1 MRPVTP
7 GARTDV
13 LAFYRELPFNHRR
26 DAQTQAERLRAADPA
41 RGYPPLVTALRA
53 RPRLLDVGCGTGWLP
68 NAAALHHR
76 CPAHGV
82 DFNPVAVDR
91 AREVAG
97 LLGVP
102 VSFDVADLFTY
113 RPTPRFDLV
122 TSLGVLHHT
131 DDCTGGLVHIG
142 QSMVA
147 EGGRMIIGLYHEHAR
162 GPFLAHFDRMRRR
175 GASEDAMYAEFRRLR
190 TGGAAETDDDT
201 FLRSWFRD
209 QVLHPHE
216 TRHTLAE
223 MLPVLADLGFTLES
237 TSVNG
242 FGPLPDDPGELRYRE
257 RALAHEARRALAA
270 GRYDPGFFLFQAVRT
285 KGAAR

>member
-1 MRPVTP
+1 MTS

-26 DAQTQAERLRAADPA
+26 DARTQAGLISGADPA
-41 RGYPPLVTALRA
+41 RGYPPLVTALR
-53 RPRLLDVGCGTGWLP
+53 PGLRLLDVGCGTGWLP
-68 NAAALHHR
+68 IAAALHHR
-76 CPAHGV
+76 CLANGV

-91 AREVAG
+91 AREVAD

-102 VSFDVADLFTY
+102 VSFEVADLFTY
-113 RPTPRFDLV
+113 RPGPRFDLV

-131 DDCTGGLVHIG
+131 DDCVGGLVHIG

-147 EGGRMIIGLYHEHAR
+147 GGGRMIIGLYHEHAR
-162 GPFLAHFDRMRRR
+162 EPFLAHFDRMRRR
-175 GASEDAMYAEFRRLR
+175 GASEDALYAEFRRLR
-190 TGGAAETDDDT
+190 HGGAAPADDDDT

-223 MLPVLADLGFTLES
+223 MLPVLADIGFTLES

-257 RALAHEARRALAA
+257 RALAHDARRALAA

-285 KGAAR
+285 KGAVR